1 MRGKTNSNFF
11 RASLNARSVKG
22 FFIVA
27 ILSVTASAS
36 GVGLKS
42 YTAGI
47 CDAARFAERF
57 VDYDR

>member
-1 MRGKTNSNFF
+1 
-11 RASLNARSVKG
+11 VKG